1 MKSRFHHNNILGI
14 KSGDIFIEDVEG
26 VKTLTFSQ
34 FKDRFQET
42 SSNRSM
48 LDDVSF
54 NEISHEDR
62 IFLEAPFSL

>member
-14 KSGDIFIEDVEG
+14 KSGDILIEDVEA
-26 VKTLTFSQ
+26 VKMMAFSQ
-34 FKDRFQET
+34 FKDRFQKT
-42 SSNRSM
+42 YSNRPM

-62 IFLEAPFSL
+62 IVLEVHFSL